1 MPLSDAEL
9 QQLIRLLIPVFQD
22 SGTRR
27 YLIGMAFPSD
37 LNRRSAIALDSPPR
51 QFAFEMVDY
60 YYQRA
65 PSDLITVLHVVQ
77 EEQGGDLA
85 RALQPFVD
93 KLAQSVSQAYT
104 PPAPSAAEQP
114 TYKLFISYRRK
125 SWELTKHLAA
135 DLRQHMNADVFVD
148 FSGIDEADFDRSIL
162 RHLAESDC
170 VLVIVTEHTFS
181 ERIHQPDDWVRR
193 EISEALRLGKPILL
207 VSREGQ
213 LPPANLP
220 DDIRSIGGKQ
230 AVTFYPEHWDSAL
243 KRLSELIPKAIQHA
257 KDAPL
262 PTSAPAAALPA
273 AADALEEEALSLSH
287 SDQKADLERAE
298 TLLASLSPSTV
309 VRIAQRAVVKKLA
322 DIHAAEAAATHQQAS
337 AERAYRKLEQLIP
350 LITTPESLSET
361 QAALRQFK
369 RDYPQHGD
377 PHGIARQL
385 TALKRR
391 FKSAAEP
398 APPPTLSAASAP
410 RAADSDILE
419 HAHHLIQQSAYTEA
433 FALLQTFVNEHPD
446 HTEAWFLLAH
456 VVDTPAQMA
465 EALRHVLHLQPNH
478 AEAQGVYAQLM
489 REFPELATPES
500 AEAFAPTYAE
510 QDTFSASFAQLFSP
524 YLGAPPKPSAA
535 PQEDYGDFG
544 ALFRTGSTES
554 SSSTEADDPFR
565 ALFRAGF
572 GTPPDDDE

>member
-1 MPLSDAEL
+1 MLLSDAEL

-51 QFAFEMVDY
+51 QFTFDMVDY
-60 YYQRA
+60 YYRRA

-93 KLAQSVSQAYT
+93 KLAQSVAQAYT
-104 PPAPSAAEQP
+104 APAPLATEQP

-162 RHLAESDC
+162 RHLAERDC

-220 DDIRSIGGKQ
+220 ADIRSIGGKQ

-262 PTSAPAAALPA
+262 PTSAPAAAPP
-273 AADALEEEALSLSH
+273 ADADASEEEALSLSH

-298 TLLASLSPSTV
+298 TLLASLLPSTV
-309 VRIAQRAVVKKLA
+309 VRIAQRAVEKKLA
-322 DIHAAEAAATHQQAS
+322 DIRAAEAAATHQQTS
-337 AERAYRKLEQLIP
+337 AERAYHKLEQLIP
-350 LITTPESLSET
+350 LITTSESLSEAQT
-361 QAALRQFK
+361 AFRQFK

-377 PHGIARQL
+377 PRGIARQL

-391 FKSAAEP
+391 FKPSAEL
-398 APPPTLSAASAP
+398 APPPPLSAASAP
-410 RAADSDILE
+410 RAAHSNILE
-419 HAHHLIQQSAYTEA
+419 HAHHLIQQAQYAEA
-433 FALLQTFVNEHPD
+433 FALLQPFVAEHPD
-446 HTEAWFLLAH
+446 KAEAWFLLAH

-465 EALRHVLHLQPNH
+465 EALRRVLHLQPSH
-478 AEAQGVYAQLM
+478 AEAQSVYAQLM
-489 REFPELATPES
+489 QDFPELAAPKSTEES
-500 AEAFAPTYAE
+500 APDRPE
-510 QDTFSASFAQLFSP
+510 QDTFRAAFQSLCWCAARNARRAANRRRLWRFRRTLSRQ
-524 YLGAPPKPSAA
+524 PPCCKQHA
-535 PQEDYGDFG
+535 
-544 ALFRTGSTES
+544 
-554 SSSTEADDPFR
+554 
-565 ALFRAGF
+565 
-572 GTPPDDDE
+572 

>member
-1 MPLSDAEL
+1 MPLSDADL
-9 QQLIRLLIPVFQD
+9 QQLVRLLIPVFQD

-51 QFAFEMVDY
+51 QFTFDMVDY
-60 YYQRA
+60 YYRRA

-93 KLAQSVSQAYT
+93 KLAQSVAQAYT
-104 PPAPSAAEQP
+104 APTPSATEQP

-181 ERIHQPDDWVRR
+181 ERIHQPNDWVRR

-220 DDIRSIGGKQ
+220 ADIRAIGGKQ

-262 PTSAPAAALPA
+262 PTSAPAAAPPA
-273 AADALEEEALSLSH
+273 NADDLEEEALSLSH

-309 VRIAQRAVVKKLA
+309 VRIAQRAVAKKLA
-322 DIHAAEAAATHQQAS
+322 DMRAAVSAATDQQTS
-337 AERAYRKLEQLIP
+337 AARDYRKLEQLIP
-350 LITTPESLSET
+350 LITTSESLSEAQT
-361 QAALRQFK
+361 AFRQFK

-377 PHGIARQL
+377 PRGIARQL

-391 FKSAAEP
+391 LKPATEP

-410 RAADSDILE
+410 RAPDSDSLG
-419 HAHHLIQQSAYTEA
+419 HAHHLIQQSAYAEA
-433 FALLQTFVNEHPD
+433 FALLQPFVNEHPD
-446 HTEAWFLLAH
+446 NAEAWFLLAQ
-456 VVDTPAQMA
+456 VVDTPSQMA
-465 EALRHVLHLQPNH
+465 EALRHVLRLQPSH
-478 AEAQGVYAQLM
+478 AEAQSVYAQLM
-489 REFPELATPES
+489 QDFPELAASETVEPFTPS
-500 AEAFAPTYAE
+500 QTD

-524 YLGAPPKPSAA
+524 YLGAPPETLAA

-544 ALFRTGSTES
+544 ALFRTGGTES
-554 SSSTEADDPFR
+554 SSTDDDDPFR
-565 ALFRAGF
+565 ALFKAGF
-572 GTPPDDDE
+572 STPPDNGE